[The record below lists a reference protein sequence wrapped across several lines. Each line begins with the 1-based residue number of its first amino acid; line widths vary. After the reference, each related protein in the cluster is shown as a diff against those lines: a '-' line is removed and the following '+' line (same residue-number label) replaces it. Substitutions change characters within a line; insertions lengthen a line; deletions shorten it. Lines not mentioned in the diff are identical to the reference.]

1 MLRGRE
7 RRSPAGPLTWS
18 TSVHR
23 LDNAPGDLG
32 VALWAADWH
41 VTATTAVVAYWPTGL
56 RALVCVPSCR
66 ARWRLRSVGQVEQDM
81 ASAIEEQELGSYA
94 VVTVTLRQHPGGS
107 ANFLVAK
114 KRGRGACSSS
124 PRGTSRLVGRPPSLP
139 QGDLAHLRPLALE
152 VPDGH

>member
-7 RRSPAGPLTWS
+7 RRSPAGPLDWS

-81 ASAIEEQELGSYA
+81 ASAIEEQEA
-94 VVTVTLRQHPGGS
+94 RQ
-107 ANFLVAK
+107 L
-114 KRGRGACSSS
+114 RGRDGNPPAA
-124 PRGTSRLVGRPPSLP
+124 SRR
-139 QGDLAHLRPLALE
+139 
-152 VPDGH
+152 